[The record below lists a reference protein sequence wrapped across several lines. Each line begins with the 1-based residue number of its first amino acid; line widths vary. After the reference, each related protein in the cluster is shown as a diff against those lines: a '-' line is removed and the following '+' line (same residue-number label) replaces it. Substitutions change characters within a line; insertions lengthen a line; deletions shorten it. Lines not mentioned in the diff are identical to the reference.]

1 MVKHKDYERLLTNI
15 IFLAPT
21 ALLLTA
27 YVIYPIINTLYLS
40 LYEWN
45 GLDPV
50 KIYVGFQNWNTLI
63 TDSVFWK
70 SLSNNIQIVVLS
82 LVIQLP
88 LGFLIAILLTEIK
101 RFGRFLKTVYFFPML
116 MLSAAIGILF
126 KNMLNPNF
134 GVVVSALNLLG
145 QKPIDLLG
153 SPNLALFTVIM
164 VVCWQFVPYYMVFFL
179 AAITTIPNDIRDY
192 AKIDGA
198 NKFQYYTRIVIPM
211 LNGYIRTAA
220 LLTVI
225 GSLKYFDLVFVMTY
239 GGPNSVTELMSTYMY
254 KTAFTSYK
262 VGYGSAIAFA
272 LFIIVVGFSLLTQG
286 LSRLIGKKWSF

>member
-1 MVKHKDYERLLTNI
+1 
-15 IFLAPT
+15 
-21 ALLLTA
+21 
-27 YVIYPIINTLYLS
+27 
-40 LYEWN
+40 
-45 GLDPV
+45 
-50 KIYVGFQNWNTLI
+50 VGFQNWNTLI